1 MRLDINLATQ
11 PYQDVR
17 RFLFRWGIAVAVLAF
32 LSAILVYAAVSA
44 TVSWR
49 SITRQENELRTQIA
63 ERDRTRSSAEAFLNR
78 PENRST
84 RDQSRFINGLIARKA
99 FSWTQVLSDLE
110 QIVPAGLQVTAIR
123 PEISENNQL
132 QLRLTVAGQSR
143 ERAIDLVRRLE
154 ESRHF
159 RNAEMVN
166 ETAPS
171 GNAGAAETG
180 FRFEISATYVPP
192 FELAQGSSAEQ
203 GGQ

>member
-1 MRLDINLATQ
+1 MRLNINLATQ

-17 RFLFRWGIAVAVLAF
+17 RFLFRWGIALALLAF
-32 LSAILVYAAVSA
+32 LSAVLVYAAVSA
-44 TVSWR
+44 IMSWR
-49 SITRQENELRTQIA
+49 SVSRQENELRAKIA
-63 ERDRTRSSAEAFLNR
+63 DRDRARSSAEAFLNR

-84 RDQSRFINGLIARKA
+84 RDQSQFINGLIARKA

-110 QIVPAGLQVTAIR
+110 HMVPAGLQVTAIR
-123 PEISENNQL
+123 PEISETNQL

-154 ESRHF
+154 ESKHF
-159 RNAEMVN
+159 RNAEVVN
-166 ETAPS
+166 ELAPGTGGQADS
-171 GNAGAAETG
+171 G

-192 FELAQGSSAEQ
+192 FEVGARAAAQQ